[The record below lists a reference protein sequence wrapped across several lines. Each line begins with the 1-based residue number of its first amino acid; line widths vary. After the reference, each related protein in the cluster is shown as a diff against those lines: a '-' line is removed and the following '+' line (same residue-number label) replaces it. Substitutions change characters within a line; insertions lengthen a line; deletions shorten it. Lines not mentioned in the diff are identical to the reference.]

1 MHPSCAARERD
12 GNTPLSELN
21 DTALQLLEAP
31 QRARRT
37 MNPVRISA
45 AASPCSPAIGRLAT
59 VIQHNRRYD
68 GGVAASVD
76 VGHMSHIGT
85 RRTRQQWV
93 ASYRFAYIRTRP
105 NRLFV
110 AMTATRQLTAKV
122 LAMSNTE
129 SWM

>member
-1 MHPSCAARERD
+1 MHPSSTARERHGD
-12 GNTPLSELN
+12 TPLSELD

-31 QRARRT
+31 QRARWT
-37 MNPVRISA
+37 MNPIRIPA

-59 VIQHNRRYD
+59 VIQDNRRYD

-93 ASYRFAYIRTRP
+93 A
-105 NRLFV
+105 RLSFRLHPH
-110 AMTATRQLTAKV
+110 AAEPAFRRNDCYKAADRQCARD
-122 LAMSNTE
+122 E
-129 SWM
+129 QH